1 MKKAISFLFATASI
15 ITSANASIFDNGMA
29 EPDNI
34 QEQIPDKYLEMYHSR
49 ADKFRTIKRSYSVKG
64 SDNPRQFEFAVERSS
79 RLTNAI
85 ANSSSFSYLF
95 FDNGKVIYD
104 ELPAEGR
111 FKKKFTKDTYFPSNS
126 MGKSVTSYMI
136 GHAICEGYIDS
147 IDSLLDFPLMENTLY
162 YEQPLIHL
170 LNMASG
176 DSHIIGRSGFVST
189 GRRYHG
195 EFPILSAVKKELKGT
210 TPLRPVGTNIHYYSN
225 YTADILYSYMMY
237 KVGAEN
243 WDEFVADFF
252 QNHIQ
257 IEHPIYWEFNPTIA
271 TFNITLKKKIAEGVG
286 RYGLFATR
294 YDYLRIAN
302 SIMDDWQNET
312 CEGNYLKQLY
322 ERRISRNKNVYFS
335 DYSWK
340 KGGQPTIWTNS
351 EEYAGQF
358 YTTLNGLKERTILG
372 LDGAH
377 GQQIIIDMD
386 TSRIAVV
393 ASNQER
399 YVSGR
404 ELLYEP
410 IKFGRVK
417 PNDPNNIPV
426 KIEIAPLE
434 GPKDGCSDPM
444 FAAMMGDKCN

>member
-1 MKKAISFLFATASI
+1 MRHLLILILVTTLALEKAYASR
-15 ITSANASIFDNGMA
+15 FDNGMS

-34 QEQIPDKYLEMYHSR
+34 HEQIPDKYLEMYHSR

-64 SDNPRQFEFAVERSS
+64 SEKPRQFELSIETST
-79 RLTNAI
+79 RLTDSI
-85 ANSSSFSYLF
+85 TNSSSFSYLF

-111 FKKKFTKDTYFPSNS
+111 FKKEFTNETYFPSNS

-147 IDSLLDFPLMENTLY
+147 IDSPLDFPLMENTLY

-176 DSHIIGRSGFVST
+176 DKHVIGRSGFVST

-195 EFPILSAVKKELKGT
+195 EFPILSAAKKELKGT
-210 TPLRPVGTNIHYYSN
+210 KPLRPVGNNVHYYSN

-243 WDEFVADFF
+243 WDKFVADFF
-252 QNHIQ
+252 QNHIR

-271 TFNITLKKKIAEGVG
+271 TFNVTLKKKIAEGVG

-312 CEGNYLKQLY
+312 CEGKYLKQLY

-340 KGGQPTIWTNS
+340 KGSQPTIWTNS

-358 YTTLNGLKERTILG
+358 YTTLNGLKDRTILG

-410 IKFGRVK
+410 IKFGRIQS
-417 PNDPNNIPV
+417 NDPDTIEV
-426 KIEIAPLE
+426 KAEIEPLK
-434 GPKDGCSDPM
+434 GPKDGCSDPT
-444 FAAMMGDKCN
+444 FAEMMGKKCN